1 MTPPPSARLRCGP
14 LRSTISGESRVRGPG
29 RPSALAQLGAFML
42 FPRRTLALLACFAAI
57 GCGPDDLTSPIESQ
71 DIRFTVRDPPRV

>member
-1 MTPPPSARLRCGP
+1 
-14 LRSTISGESRVRGPG
+14 
-29 RPSALAQLGAFML
+29 ML